1 MDKKHTMESI
11 GNVKKNVGL
20 SRGAN
25 FHISLILRWS
35 ALFLLGCLL
44 QTSCIQKKQENG
56 NSEEIKAK
64 DQASAIDIFRYKVKE
79 DKYAEDLLKL
89 KFNEILLERIS
100 EDTYTL
106 MVNCDLG
113 VSEIDKI
120 EDYYFIFSIY
130 PYDKDIKM
138 LSEDRRKYGFEMFSM
153 NIGHLDNKKK
163 LKIGRE
169 ISTEII
175 KARAI
180 TLTLMEYD
188 PKRKIREIVM
198 LNVKLK

>member
-1 MDKKHTMESI
+1 M
-11 GNVKKNVGL
+11 
-20 SRGAN
+20 
-25 FHISLILRWS
+25 F
-35 ALFLLGCLL
+35 GCLL
-44 QTSCIQKKQENG
+44 QTSCVQKKQENG
-56 NSEEIKAK
+56 HSEEIKAK
-64 DQASAIDIFRYKVKE
+64 NQVSAIDIFRYKVKE
-79 DKYAEDLLKL
+79 DKYAQDLLKL

-113 VSEIDKI
+113 VSDIDKI

-130 PYDKDIKM
+130 PYDKDIEM

-153 NIGHLDNKKK
+153 GIGHLDNKKK
-163 LKIGRE
+163 LKIRRE
-169 ISTEII
+169 ISTKII

-180 TLTLMEYD
+180 TLTLMGYD